1 MGRPPINMSV
11 IISSTQD
18 SRFAKPR
25 NFLSIPAVS
34 KATGIS
40 LRAVRNAYHS
50 GRTSIKKAS
59 GEVYTLKWMELV
71 TPIDT
76 TKCYYCHRDLTVKD
90 RSTWFH
96 MERKDMGPEGPG
108 RSPIKQ
114 YPKNFTSLYAASK
127 VTGISNNALRN
138 AREKDNKVITRRKG
152 EFAKYQ
158 IEWFNICR
166 QCDNSPP
173 KKSKGE
179 VEGYVMP
186 ILSWDENNHLKL

>member
-1 MGRPPINMSV
+1 MGRPPVNMSV
-11 IISSTQD
+11 NISSTQD

-25 NFLSIPAVS
+25 NFRSIPAVS

-40 LRAVRNAYHS
+40 LRAVRSAYHS

-59 GEVYTLKWMELV
+59 GKVYTLKWMELV

-76 TKCYYCHRDLTVKD
+76 SKCYYCHRDLTVKD
-90 RSTWFH
+90 KSTWFH
-96 MERKDMGPEGPG
+96 MERKD
-108 RSPIKQ
+108 IKQ
-114 YPKNFTSLYAASK
+114 YPKTFTSLYVASK

-138 AREKDNKVITRRKG
+138 ACEKNNKVITRRKG
-152 EFAKYQ
+152 EFAKYE
-158 IEWFNICR
+158 IEWFFICH
-166 QCDNSPP
+166 QCDPSPP

-186 ILSWDENNHLKL
+186 IWSWDENNHLKL